1 MGLEGEVVKDSEDQE
16 ILELPWLAKSLYTIE
31 NQNDVTPC
39 QYGFLSRVSEKILV
53 SRCIDGLYE

>member
-31 NQNDVTPC
+31 NQNDVTPW